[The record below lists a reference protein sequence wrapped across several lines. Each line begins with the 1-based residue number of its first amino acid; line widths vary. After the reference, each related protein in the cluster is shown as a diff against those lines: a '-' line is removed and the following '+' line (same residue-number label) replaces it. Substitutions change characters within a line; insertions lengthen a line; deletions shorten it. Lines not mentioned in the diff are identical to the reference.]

1 MRPEDADHAAC
12 VDAWL
17 ATLVS
22 NPSSSELIE
31 LFDRALRNLWERS
44 ARTLGVVTL
53 RAIVERIL
61 ITTAGAHPILSELWV
76 DADGPHVD
84 PLYRSEAVSTPE
96 LRAAVRATLIAQL
109 TVTGELTGAI
119 LSPALHAALSAVG
132 PANRV
137 DASAPPDAQARLQ
150 PAHARRKAGGR

>member
-17 ATLVS
+17 ATIVS

-44 ARTLGVVTL
+44 VRTLGVVTL

-61 ITTAGAHPILSELWV
+61 VTTAQSHPLLSELWV
-76 DADGPHVD
+76 DADGLHVD
-84 PLYRSEAVSTPE
+84 LLYRSKAVSTPE
-96 LRAAVRATLIAQL
+96 LRAAIRATLIEQL
-109 TVTGELTGAI
+109 TVTGELTGEI
-119 LSPALHAALSAVG
+119 LSPALHAALSAG
-132 PANRV
+132 SPANRV
-137 DASAPPDAQARLQ
+137 DASAPPDSQARLQ
-150 PAHARRKAGGR
+150 AAHARRKAGGR